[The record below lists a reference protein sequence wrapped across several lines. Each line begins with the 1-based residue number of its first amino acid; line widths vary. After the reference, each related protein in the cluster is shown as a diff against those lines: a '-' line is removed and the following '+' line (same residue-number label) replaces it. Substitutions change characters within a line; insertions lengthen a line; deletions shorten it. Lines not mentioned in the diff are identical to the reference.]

1 MISFIVEASRFQS
14 QGITFLL
21 RSIINASIFLVALQ
35 ISKRLLTRNSKY
47 LNIIAISMSNLG
59 ALFVI
64 EHRLEA
70 LRLNSNNL
78 SLNFMLSNTLYQVM
92 MMMMSTLSW
101 KFCTFNYIS
110 MWIYYGC
117 RY

>member
-1 MISFIVEASRFQS
+1 MISLFVEASRFHS
-14 QGITFLL
+14 EGIAFLL
-21 RSIINASIFLVALQ
+21 RSIINTVIFLAALQ
-35 ISKRLLTRNSKY
+35 ISKRLLTRNSRY
-47 LNIIAISMSNLG
+47 LNVIVISMSNLG

-70 LRLNSNNL
+70 LRLNSSNL
-78 SLNFMLSNTLYQVM
+78 SLNFMLTNTLYQVM

-110 MWIYYGC
+110 MWFYYGC